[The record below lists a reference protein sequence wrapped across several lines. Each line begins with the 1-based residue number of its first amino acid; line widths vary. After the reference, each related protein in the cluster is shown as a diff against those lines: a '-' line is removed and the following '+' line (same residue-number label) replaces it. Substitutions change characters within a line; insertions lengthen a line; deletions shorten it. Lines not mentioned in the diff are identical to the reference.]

1 MLLTCIIIVVGIGAN
16 AALLRF
22 ACRRTSVEVPGWY
35 TSIEINVGTNFAN
48 LLVCMSINWM
58 IASTSENTS
67 KVLDNIGF
75 GRSVLFILVSIIVST
90 KLYSK
95 FLMTLRGKAIA
106 IVAIQTI
113 PALVILFPAI
123 RVLEAIF
130 GV

>member
-95 FLMTLRGKAIA
+95 FLMTLAVKRLPSLLSR
-106 IVAIQTI
+106 QY
-113 PALVILFPAI
+113 P
-123 RVLEAIF
+123 RW
-130 GV
+130 